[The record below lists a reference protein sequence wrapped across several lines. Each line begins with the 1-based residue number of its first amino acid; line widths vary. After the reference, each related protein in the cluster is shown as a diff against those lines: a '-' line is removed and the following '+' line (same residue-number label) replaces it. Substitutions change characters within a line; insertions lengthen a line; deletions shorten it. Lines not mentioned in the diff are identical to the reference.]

1 MCSKRITFNFCSIS
15 IKTILTYLRNIQIVK
30 KYPNY
35 HQRQF
40 PTHNILKI
48 LSFALAYE
56 HLWDQGETLSR
67 GIFWSCEGCLG
78 KLNAPHK

>member
-1 MCSKRITFNFCSIS
+1 MVTITFCSIS

-56 HLWDQGETLSR
+56 HLWDQGENSLAWDFLVVR
-67 GIFWSCEGCLG
+67 GVFGEA
-78 KLNAPHK
+78 KRVT